1 MSFERRWILALGAA
15 CVLAAPGVT
24 FGQISEPR
32 ELQPAFQGVSP
43 PLRDLAAAFAAAPQ
57 RFAAGSKREIRN
69 HTLDLRAL
77 KNGLRAAAPAAPLA
91 GDPVRQTTDGV
102 NGTTPLPGLSFEGT
116 TDQDNGALLGF
127 LIVPPDTNGDVG
139 RKYFAQM
146 NNLVFE
152 FFDKKTGDSVLG
164 PLPNNIFFTGT
175 GNVCELTNDG
185 DPIVL
190 YDQQAKRW
198 IFSQFALPVFN
209 DGDFPDLDGH
219 QCFAV
224 SKTSD
229 PFGSYYLYDFVMAKP
244 EFGGVFAI
252 NDYPK
257 LGLWRDGIY
266 YTAND
271 FECFLTSPTSCSF
284 FFTDASAAAFDK
296 RAMYKGQAAVAVQF
310 KIGPLGATDEIF
322 YSLLPGHWEGH
333 DKPKHGEPNTFWQM
347 FDSEQFTFSG
357 SAGPDGVLHW
367 DFFADFD
374 DPEDSKFVARGLV
387 ELPEFESFVCPTR
400 NCIDQP
406 PPGDTASGQGLDGID
421 FRFMYRA
428 QYRKFDHYSAV
439 VLSGT
444 VDADGDFSNGVTEAG
459 IRWAELR
466 KDRRG
471 HGHRGGK
478 HGDGGPQGWSLHQ
491 AGTFA
496 PTDGEQRF
504 MPSIAQ
510 NKKGHIA
517 LGYTASSTNT
527 FPSVRYTT
535 RRRDDPKGEMTGGEV
550 SCFEGTGSQI
560 NSFNRWGD
568 YSSMS
573 VDPKD
578 DCTFWYTNEYYE
590 ATGLFDFKTRVCK
603 FNPCRKHHDDD
614 DDDDHDDDDD
624 DDDHHRGK

>member
-1 MSFERRWILALGAA
+1 MTLERRWVVAVGALCALAVPGASSA
-15 CVLAAPGVT
+15 
-24 FGQISEPR
+24 QISEPR
-32 ELQPAFQGVSP
+32 ELRPAFTGVSP
-43 PLRDLAAAFAAAPQ
+43 PLRELAAAFAAAPQ
-57 RFAAGSKREIRN
+57 RLARAGTREVRN
-69 HTLDLRAL
+69 HTLDLRS
-77 KNGLRAAAPAAPLA
+77 LRNTTLAARAVAASLVDPA
-91 GDPVRQTTDGV
+91 RQTADGV
-102 NGTTPLPGLSFEGT
+102 AGTTPLPKLSFEGT
-116 TDQDNGALLGF
+116 TDQDNAALVGF
-127 LIVPPDTNGDVG
+127 LVVPPDTNGDVG
-139 RKYFAQM
+139 RRYFAQM

-152 FFDKKTGDSVLG
+152 IFDKRTGDSVLG

-185 DPIVL
+185 DSIVL
-190 YDQQAKRW
+190 YDHQADRW

-209 DGDFPDLDGH
+209 AGSFPDLDGH

-224 SKTSD
+224 SKTGD
-229 PFGSYYLYDFVMAKP
+229 PLGAYYLYDFVTARP

-257 LGLWRDGIY
+257 LGVWPDGIY

-271 FECFLTSPTSCSF
+271 FECFLNDPPTTCSF
-284 FFTDASAAAFDK
+284 FFADVSAIAFDK
-296 RAMYKGQAAVAVQF
+296 RAMYRGKQAVAVQF
-310 KIGPLGATDEIF
+310 KIGPFGTTDEIF
-322 YSLLPGHWEGH
+322 YSLLPGHWEG
-333 DKPKHGEPNTFWQM
+333 DVRPGRGEPNTFWQM

-357 SAGPDGVLHW
+357 STGPDGVLHW
-367 DFFADFD
+367 DFFADFE
-374 DPEDSKFVARGLV
+374 DPEDSRFVARGLV

-406 PPGDTASGQGLDGID
+406 PPGDTASGDGLDGLD

-428 QYRKFDHYSAV
+428 QYRNFGRYASV

-444 VDADGDFSNGVTEAG
+444 VDADGDFANGVTEAG

-466 KDRRG
+466 KDRGRRRG
-471 HGHRGGK
+471 SGK
-478 HGDGGPQGWSLHQ
+478 PWELHQ

-496 PTDGEQRF
+496 PADGEQRF

-510 NKKGHIA
+510 NKKGVIA
-517 LGYTASSTNT
+517 LGYTVSSVDT

-535 RRRDDPKGEMTGGEV
+535 RRRHDPKGQMTGGEV
-550 SCFEGTGSQI
+550 SCFEGTGSQVD
-560 NSFNRWGD
+560 SFNRWGD

-590 ATGLFDFKTRVCK
+590 TTGAFDFKTRVCK
-603 FNPCRKHHDDD
+603 FNPCRR
-614 DDDDHDDDDD
+614 DHDDD
-624 DDDHHRGK
+624 